1 MKLHRR
7 SVLYGAA
14 GAIMTLLVRSPIARA
29 QAYPTRPVHLI
40 VGFPA
45 GFTPDIIARLTAQSL
60 SERLGQQVIVDNRP
74 GAASNI
80 GTELVVRALP
90 DGYTL
95 LGATGANAI
104 NATLFENLNFNLM
117 RDIAPVASVVRAP
130 LVMTV
135 NPSVPANTVSEF
147 IAYAKSNPGKLNMAS
162 GGVGSTPHVAGELFK
177 MAAGVNLV
185 HVPYRISNMPDLL
198 AGQVQVLFAPV
209 PTVIGYIRA
218 GRLRALAVTSTQH
231 ACKCYRTP
239 RPWPNSCPVMKAA
252 RGSASPHP
260 RRPPLEIVDKLN
272 NEVNACLSDPKLLA
286 QLADLGSVPTSMSPA
301 DFSKLIANEIDKWAK
316 VIKTADI
323 KPE

>member
-14 GAIMTLLVRSPIARA
+14 GAVALLVRSPIVRA
-29 QAYPTRPVHLI
+29 QAYPTRSVHLI

-45 GFTPDIIARLTAQSL
+45 GFAPDIIARLTAQSL

-104 NATLFENLNFNLM
+104 NATLFENLNFNFM
-117 RDIAPVASVVRAP
+117 RDTMPVASVVRSP

-147 IAYAKSNPGKLNMAS
+147 VAYAKSNPGKLNMAS
-162 GGVGSTPHVAGELFK
+162 GGTGSTPHVAGELFK
-177 MAAGVNLV
+177 MATGVNLV

-198 AGQVQVLFAPV
+198 AGEVQVLFAPV

-218 GRLRALAVTSTQH
+218 GRLRALAVTSTTRLQVLPN
-231 ACKCYRTP
+231 TP
-239 RPWPNSCPVMKAA
+239 TLAEFVPGYEASTWFGLAA
-252 RGSASPHP
+252 PKKT
-260 RRPPLEIVDKLN
+260 PLEIVDKLN

-286 QLADLGSVPTSMSPA
+286 QFADLGSIPISMSPA
-301 DFSKLIANEIDKWAK
+301 DFGKLIADEIDKWAK
-316 VIKTADI
+316 VIKTANI

>member
-7 SVLYGAA
+7 SFLYGAA
-14 GAIMTLLVRSPIARA
+14 GAIALLVRPRIVRA
-29 QAYPTRPVHLI
+29 QAYPTRSVHLI

-104 NATLFENLNFNLM
+104 NATLFENLNFNFM
-117 RDIAPVASVVRAP
+117 RDTMPVASVVRAP

-177 MAAGVNLV
+177 MVAGVNLV
-185 HVPYRISNMPDLL
+185 HVPYRINNLPDLL
-198 AGQVQVLFAPV
+198 AGQVQVVFAPV
-209 PTVIGYIRA
+209 PTVIAYIRA
-218 GRLRALAVTSTQH
+218 GRLRALAATSTARLQVLPN
-231 ACKCYRTP
+231 TP
-239 RPWPNSCPVMKAA
+239 TLAEFVPGYEASTWFGLAA
-252 RGSASPHP
+252 PKKTP
-260 RRPPLEIVDKLN
+260 IEIVDKLN
-272 NEVNACLSDPKLLA
+272 NEVNAGLSDPKLLA
-286 QLADLGSVPTSMSPA
+286 QLADLGSIPISMSPA
-301 DFSKLIANEIDKWAK
+301 DFGKLIADEIDKWAK
-316 VIKTADI
+316 VIKTANI

>member
-7 SVLYGAA
+7 SLLYGAA
-14 GAIMTLLVRSPIARA
+14 GAIALLVRPRIARA
-29 QAYPTRPVHLI
+29 QAYPTRSVHLI

-104 NATLFENLNFNLM
+104 NATLFENLNFNFI
-117 RDIAPVASVVRAP
+117 RDTMPVASVVRAP

-185 HVPYRISNMPDLL
+185 HVPYRINNLPDLL
-198 AGQVQVLFAPV
+198 GGQVQVTFAPV

-218 GRLRALAVTSTQH
+218 GRLRALAVTSTTRLQVLPN
-231 ACKCYRTP
+231 TP
-239 RPWPNSCPVMKAA
+239 TLAEFVPGYEASTWFGLAA
-252 RGSASPHP
+252 PKKT
-260 RRPPLEIVDKLN
+260 PLEIVDKLN

-286 QLADLGSVPTSMSPA
+286 QLADLGTIAISMSPA
-301 DFSKLIANEIDKWAK
+301 DFGKLIADEIDKWAK
-316 VIKTADI
+316 VIKTANI

>member
-218 GRLRALAVTSTQH
+218 GRLRALAVTSTTRLQVLPN
-231 ACKCYRTP
+231 TP
-239 RPWPNSCPVMKAA
+239 TLAEFVPGYEGSTWFGLAA
-252 RGSASPHP
+252 PKKT
-260 RRPPLEIVDKLN
+260 PLEIVDKLN

>member
-7 SVLYGAA
+7 GFLYGAA
-14 GAIMTLLVRSPIARA
+14 GAIALVRPRIARA
-29 QAYPTRPVHLI
+29 QAYPTRSVHLI

-104 NATLFENLNFNLM
+104 NATLFENLNFNFM
-117 RDIAPVASVVRAP
+117 RDTMPVASVVRAP

-177 MAAGVNLV
+177 MVAGVNLV
-185 HVPYRISNMPDLL
+185 HVPYRINNLPDLL
-198 AGQVQVLFAPV
+198 AGQVQVVFAPV
-209 PTVIGYIRA
+209 PTVIAYIRA
-218 GRLRALAVTSTQH
+218 GRLRALAATSTARLQVLPN
-231 ACKCYRTP
+231 TP
-239 RPWPNSCPVMKAA
+239 TLAEFVPGYEASTWFGLAA
-252 RGSASPHP
+252 PKKTP
-260 RRPPLEIVDKLN
+260 IEIVDKLN
-272 NEVNACLSDPKLLA
+272 NEVNAGLSDPKLLA
-286 QLADLGSVPTSMSPA
+286 QLADLGSIPISMSPA
-301 DFSKLIANEIDKWAK
+301 DFGKLIADEIDKWAK
-316 VIKTADI
+316 VIKTANI

>member
-14 GAIMTLLVRSPIARA
+14 GAVALLVRSPIVRA
-29 QAYPTRPVHLI
+29 QAYPTRSVHLI

-45 GFTPDIIARLTAQSL
+45 GFAPDIIARPTAQSL

-104 NATLFENLNFNLM
+104 NATLFENLNFNFM
-117 RDIAPVASVVRAP
+117 RDTMPVASVVRSP

-147 IAYAKSNPGKLNMAS
+147 VAYAKSNPGKLNMAS
-162 GGVGSTPHVAGELFK
+162 GGTGSTPHVAGELFK
-177 MAAGVNLV
+177 MATGVNLV

-198 AGQVQVLFAPV
+198 AGEVQVLFAPV

-218 GRLRALAVTSTQH
+218 GRLRALAVTSTTRLQVLPN
-231 ACKCYRTP
+231 TP
-239 RPWPNSCPVMKAA
+239 TLAEFVPGYEASTWFGFAA
-252 RGSASPHP
+252 PKKT
-260 RRPPLEIVDKLN
+260 PLEIVDKLN

-286 QLADLGSVPTSMSPA
+286 QFADLGSIPISMSPA
-301 DFSKLIANEIDKWAK
+301 DFGKLIADEIDKWAK
-316 VIKTADI
+316 VIKTANI

>member
-14 GAIMTLLVRSPIARA
+14 GAIALLVRSPIVRA
-29 QAYPTRPVHLI
+29 QAYPTRSVHLI

-45 GFTPDIIARLTAQSL
+45 GFAPDIIARLTAQSL

-104 NATLFENLNFNLM
+104 NATLFENLNFNFM
-117 RDIAPVASVVRAP
+117 RDTMPVASVVRSP

-147 IAYAKSNPGKLNMAS
+147 VAYAKSNPGKLNMAS
-162 GGVGSTPHVAGELFK
+162 GGTGSTPHVAGELFK
-177 MAAGVNLV
+177 MATGVNLV

-218 GRLRALAVTSTQH
+218 GRLRALAVTSTTRLQVLPN
-231 ACKCYRTP
+231 TP
-239 RPWPNSCPVMKAA
+239 TLAEFVPGYEASTWFGLAA
-252 RGSASPHP
+252 PKKT
-260 RRPPLEIVDKLN
+260 PLEIVDKLN

-286 QLADLGSVPTSMSPA
+286 QFADLGSIPISMSPA
-301 DFSKLIANEIDKWAK
+301 DFGKLIADEIDKWAK
-316 VIKTADI
+316 VIKTANI

>member
-7 SVLYGAA
+7 SFLYGAA
-14 GAIMTLLVRSPIARA
+14 GAIALLVRPRIVRA
-29 QAYPTRPVHLI
+29 QAYPTRSVHLI

-80 GTELVVRALP
+80 GTELVVRAMP

-104 NATLFENLNFNLM
+104 NATLFENLNFNFM
-117 RDIAPVASVVRAP
+117 RDTMPVASVVRAP

-135 NPSVPANTVSEF
+135 NPSVPANTISEF

-177 MAAGVNLV
+177 MVAGVNLV
-185 HVPYRISNMPDLL
+185 HVPYRINNLPDLL
-198 AGQVQVLFAPV
+198 AGQVQVVFAPV
-209 PTVIGYIRA
+209 PTVIAYIRA
-218 GRLRALAVTSTQH
+218 GRLRALAATSTARLQVLPN
-231 ACKCYRTP
+231 TP
-239 RPWPNSCPVMKAA
+239 TLAEFVPGYEASTWFGLAA
-252 RGSASPHP
+252 PKKTP
-260 RRPPLEIVDKLN
+260 IEIVDKLN
-272 NEVNACLSDPKLLA
+272 NEVNAGLSDPKLVA
-286 QLADLGSVPTSMSPA
+286 QLADLGSIPISMSPA
-301 DFSKLIANEIDKWAK
+301 DFGKLIADEIDKWAK
-316 VIKTADI
+316 VIKTANI

>member
-14 GAIMTLLVRSPIARA
+14 GAVALLVRSPIVRA
-29 QAYPTRPVHLI
+29 QAYPTRSVQLI

-45 GFTPDIIARLTAQSL
+45 GFAPDIIARPTAQSL

-104 NATLFENLNFNLM
+104 NATLFENLNFNFM
-117 RDIAPVASVVRAP
+117 RDTMPVASVVRSP

-147 IAYAKSNPGKLNMAS
+147 VAYAKSNPGKLNMAS
-162 GGVGSTPHVAGELFK
+162 GGTGSTPHVAGELFK
-177 MAAGVNLV
+177 MATGVNLV

-198 AGQVQVLFAPV
+198 AGEVQVLFAPV

-218 GRLRALAVTSTQH
+218 GRLRALAVTSTTRLQVLPN
-231 ACKCYRTP
+231 TP
-239 RPWPNSCPVMKAA
+239 TLAEFVPGYEASTWFGLAA
-252 RGSASPHP
+252 PKKT
-260 RRPPLEIVDKLN
+260 PLEIVDKLN

-286 QLADLGSVPTSMSPA
+286 QFADLGSIPISMSPA
-301 DFSKLIANEIDKWAK
+301 DFGKLIADEIDKWAK
-316 VIKTADI
+316 VIKTANI

>member
-7 SVLYGAA
+7 SLLYGAA
-14 GAIMTLLVRSPIARA
+14 GAIALLVRPRIARA
-29 QAYPTRPVHLI
+29 QAYPTRSVHLI

-80 GTELVVRALP
+80 ATELVVRALP

-104 NATLFENLNFNLM
+104 NATLFENLNFNFI
-117 RDIAPVASVVRAP
+117 RDTMPVASVVRAP

-185 HVPYRISNMPDLL
+185 HVPYRISNLPDLL
-198 AGQVQVLFAPV
+198 GGQVQVTFSPV
-209 PTVIGYIRA
+209 PTVISYIRA
-218 GRLRALAVTSTQH
+218 GRLRALAVTSTTRLQVLPN
-231 ACKCYRTP
+231 TP
-239 RPWPNSCPVMKAA
+239 TLAEFVPGYEASTWFGLAA
-252 RGSASPHP
+252 PKKT
-260 RRPPLEIVDKLN
+260 PLEIVDKLN

-286 QLADLGSVPTSMSPA
+286 QLADLGSIPISMSPA
-301 DFSKLIANEIDKWAK
+301 DFGKLIADEIDKWAK
-316 VIKTADI
+316 VIKTANI

>member
-185 HVPYRISNMPDLL
+185 HVPYRINNMPDLL
-198 AGQVQVLFAPV
+198 AGQVQMIFAPV

-218 GRLRALAVTSTQH
+218 GRLRALAVTSTTRLQVLPN
-231 ACKCYRTP
+231 TP
-239 RPWPNSCPVMKAA
+239 TLAEFVPGYEGSTWFGLAA
-252 RGSASPHP
+252 PKKT
-260 RRPPLEIVDKLN
+260 PLEIVDKLN

-286 QLADLGSVPTSMSPA
+286 QFADLGSIPISMSPA
-301 DFSKLIANEIDKWAK
+301 DFGKLIADEIDKWAK
-316 VIKTADI
+316 VIKTANI

>member
-14 GAIMTLLVRSPIARA
+14 GAVALLVRSPIVRA
-29 QAYPTRPVHLI
+29 QAYPTRSVQLI

-45 GFTPDIIARLTAQSL
+45 GFAPDIIARLTAQSL

-104 NATLFENLNFNLM
+104 NATLFENLNFNFM
-117 RDIAPVASVVRAP
+117 RDTMPVASVVRSP

-147 IAYAKSNPGKLNMAS
+147 VAYAKSNPGKLNMAS
-162 GGVGSTPHVAGELFK
+162 GGTGSTPHVAGELFK
-177 MAAGVNLV
+177 MATGVNLV

-198 AGQVQVLFAPV
+198 AGEVQVLFAPV

-218 GRLRALAVTSTQH
+218 GRLRALAVTSTTRLQVLPN
-231 ACKCYRTP
+231 TP
-239 RPWPNSCPVMKAA
+239 TLAEFVPGYEVSTWFGLAA
-252 RGSASPHP
+252 PKKT
-260 RRPPLEIVDKLN
+260 PLEIVDKLN

-286 QLADLGSVPTSMSPA
+286 QFADLGSIPIAMSPA
-301 DFSKLIANEIDKWAK
+301 DFGKLIADEIDKWAK
-316 VIKTADI
+316 VIKTANI

>member
-7 SVLYGAA
+7 SLLYGAA
-14 GAIMTLLVRSPIARA
+14 GAIALLVRPRIARA
-29 QAYPTRPVHLI
+29 QAYPTRSVHLI

-80 GTELVVRALP
+80 ATELVVRALP

-104 NATLFENLNFNLM
+104 NATLFENLNFNFI
-117 RDIAPVASVVRAP
+117 RDTMPVASVVRAP

-135 NPSVPANTVSEF
+135 NPSVPANTVAEF

-185 HVPYRISNMPDLL
+185 HVPYRINNLPDLL
-198 AGQVQVLFAPV
+198 GGQVQVTFAPV

-218 GRLRALAVTSTQH
+218 GRLRALAVTSTTRLQVLPN
-231 ACKCYRTP
+231 TP
-239 RPWPNSCPVMKAA
+239 TLAEFVPGYEASTWFGLAA
-252 RGSASPHP
+252 P
-260 RRPPLEIVDKLN
+260 RKTPLEIVDKLN

-286 QLADLGSVPTSMSPA
+286 QLADLGSIPISMSPA
-301 DFSKLIANEIDKWAK
+301 DFGKLIADEIDKWAK
-316 VIKTADI
+316 VIKTANI

>member
-1 MKLHRR
+1 
-7 SVLYGAA
+7 
-14 GAIMTLLVRSPIARA
+14 
-29 QAYPTRPVHLI
+29 VHLI

-104 NATLFENLNFNLM
+104 NATLFENLNFNFM
-117 RDIAPVASVVRAP
+117 RDTVPVASVVRAP

-185 HVPYRISNMPDLL
+185 HVPYRINNMPDLL
-198 AGQVQVLFAPV
+198 AGQVQMIFAPV

-218 GRLRALAVTSTQH
+218 GRLRALAVTSTTRLQVL
-231 ACKCYRTP
+231 ADTP
-239 RPWPNSCPVMKAA
+239 TLAEFVPSYEASTWFGLAA
-252 RGSASPHP
+252 PKKT
-260 RRPPLEIVDKLN
+260 PLEIVDKLN

-286 QLADLGSVPTSMSPA
+286 QFADLGSIPISMSPA
-301 DFSKLIANEIDKWAK
+301 DFGKLIADEIDKWAK
-316 VIKTADI
+316 VIKTANI

>member
-7 SVLYGAA
+7 SFLYGAA
-14 GAIMTLLVRSPIARA
+14 GAIALLVRPRIARA
-29 QAYPTRPVHLI
+29 QAYPTRSVHLI

-104 NATLFENLNFNLM
+104 NATLFENLNFNFM
-117 RDIAPVASVVRAP
+117 RDTMPVASVVRAP

-177 MAAGVNLV
+177 MVAGVNLV
-185 HVPYRISNMPDLL
+185 HVPYRINNLPDLL
-198 AGQVQVLFAPV
+198 AGQVQVVFAPV
-209 PTVIGYIRA
+209 PTVIAYIRA
-218 GRLRALAVTSTQH
+218 GRLRALAVTSTARLQVLPN
-231 ACKCYRTP
+231 TP
-239 RPWPNSCPVMKAA
+239 TLAEFVPGYEASTWFGLAA
-252 RGSASPHP
+252 PKKTP
-260 RRPPLEIVDKLN
+260 IEIVDKLN
-272 NEVNACLSDPKLLA
+272 NEVNAGLSDPKLVA
-286 QLADLGSVPTSMSPA
+286 QLADLGSIPISMSPA
-301 DFSKLIANEIDKWAK
+301 DFGKLIADEIDKWAK
-316 VIKTADI
+316 VIKTANI

>member
-7 SVLYGAA
+7 SLLYGAA
-14 GAIMTLLVRSPIARA
+14 GAIALLVRPRIARA
-29 QAYPTRPVHLI
+29 QAYPTRSVHLI

-104 NATLFENLNFNLM
+104 NATLFENLNFNFI
-117 RDIAPVASVVRAP
+117 RDTMPVASVVRAP

-185 HVPYRISNMPDLL
+185 HVPYRINNLPDLL
-198 AGQVQVLFAPV
+198 GGQVQVTFAPV

-218 GRLRALAVTSTQH
+218 GRLRALAVTSTTRLQVLPN
-231 ACKCYRTP
+231 TP
-239 RPWPNSCPVMKAA
+239 TLAEFVPGYEASTWFGLAA
-252 RGSASPHP
+252 PKKT
-260 RRPPLEIVDKLN
+260 PLEIVDKLN

-286 QLADLGSVPTSMSPA
+286 QLADLGTIPISMSPA
-301 DFSKLIANEIDKWAK
+301 DFGKLIADEIDKWAK
-316 VIKTADI
+316 VIKTANI

>member
-7 SVLYGAA
+7 SFLYGAA
-14 GAIMTLLVRSPIARA
+14 GATALLVRPRIARA
-29 QAYPTRPVHLI
+29 RAYPTRSVHLI

-60 SERLGQQVIVDNRP
+60 SERIGQQVIVDNRP
-74 GAASNI
+74 GVASNI

-104 NATLFENLNFNLM
+104 NATLFENLNFNFM
-117 RDIAPVASVVRAP
+117 RDIVPVASVVRAP

-177 MAAGVNLV
+177 MAAGVDLV
-185 HVPYRISNMPDLL
+185 HVPYRINNLPDLL
-198 AGQVQVLFAPV
+198 AGQVQVTFAPI

-218 GRLRALAVTSTQH
+218 DRLRALAVTSTARLQVLPN
-231 ACKCYRTP
+231 TP
-239 RPWPNSCPVMKAA
+239 TLAEFVPGYEASTWFGLAA
-252 RGSASPHP
+252 PKKT
-260 RRPPLEIVDKLN
+260 PLEIVDKLN
-272 NEVNACLSDPKLLA
+272 SEVNACLSDPKLVA
-286 QLADLGSVPTSMSPA
+286 QLADLGSIPISMSPA
-301 DFSKLIANEIDKWAK
+301 DFGKLIADEIDKWAK
-316 VIKTADI
+316 VIKTANI

>member
-7 SVLYGAA
+7 SLLYGAA
-14 GAIMTLLVRSPIARA
+14 GAIALLVRPRIARA
-29 QAYPTRPVHLI
+29 QAYPTRSVHLI

-80 GTELVVRALP
+80 ATELVVRALP

-104 NATLFENLNFNLM
+104 NATLFENLNFNFI
-117 RDIAPVASVVRAP
+117 RDTMPVASVVRAP

-185 HVPYRISNMPDLL
+185 HVPYRINNLPDLL
-198 AGQVQVLFAPV
+198 GGQVQVTFAPV

-218 GRLRALAVTSTQH
+218 GRLRALAVTSTTRLQVLPN
-231 ACKCYRTP
+231 TP
-239 RPWPNSCPVMKAA
+239 TLAEFVPGYEASTWFGLAA
-252 RGSASPHP
+252 PKKT
-260 RRPPLEIVDKLN
+260 PLEIVDKLN

-286 QLADLGSVPTSMSPA
+286 QLADLGSIPISMSPA
-301 DFSKLIANEIDKWAK
+301 DFGKLIADEIDKWAK
-316 VIKTADI
+316 VIKTANI

>member
-14 GAIMTLLVRSPIARA
+14 GAMTLLVRSPIARA

-218 GRLRALAVTSTQH
+218 GRLRALAVTSTTRLQVLPN
-231 ACKCYRTP
+231 TP
-239 RPWPNSCPVMKAA
+239 TLAEFVPGYEGSTWFGLAA
-252 RGSASPHP
+252 PKKT
-260 RRPPLEIVDKLN
+260 PLEIVDKLN

>member
-104 NATLFENLNFNLM
+104 NATLFENLNFNFM

-218 GRLRALAVTSTQH
+218 GRLRALAVTSTTRLQVLPN
-231 ACKCYRTP
+231 TP
-239 RPWPNSCPVMKAA
+239 TLAEFVPGYEGSTWFGLAA
-252 RGSASPHP
+252 PKKT
-260 RRPPLEIVDKLN
+260 PLEIVDKLN

-286 QLADLGSVPTSMSPA
+286 QFADLGSIPISMSPA
-301 DFSKLIANEIDKWAK
+301 DFGKLIADEIDKWAK
-316 VIKTADI
+316 VIKTANI

>member
-14 GAIMTLLVRSPIARA
+14 GAIALLVRSPIVRA
-29 QAYPTRPVHLI
+29 QAYPTRSVHLI

-45 GFTPDIIARLTAQSL
+45 GFAPDIIARLTAQSL

-104 NATLFENLNFNLM
+104 NATLFENLNFNFT
-117 RDIAPVASVVRAP
+117 RDTMPVASVVRSP

-147 IAYAKSNPGKLNMAS
+147 VAYAKSNPGKLNMAS
-162 GGVGSTPHVAGELFK
+162 GGTGSTPHVAGELFK
-177 MAAGVNLV
+177 MAMGVNLV
-185 HVPYRISNMPDLL
+185 DVPYRISNMPDLL

-218 GRLRALAVTSTQH
+218 GRLRALAVTSTTRLQVLPN
-231 ACKCYRTP
+231 TP
-239 RPWPNSCPVMKAA
+239 TLAEFVPGYEASTWFGLAA
-252 RGSASPHP
+252 PKKT
-260 RRPPLEIVDKLN
+260 PLEIVDKLN

-286 QLADLGSVPTSMSPA
+286 QFADLGSIPISMSPA
-301 DFSKLIANEIDKWAK
+301 DFGKLIADEIDKWAK
-316 VIKTADI
+316 VIKTANI

>member
-7 SVLYGAA
+7 NLLYGAA
-14 GAIMTLLVRSPIARA
+14 GAIALLVRPRIARA
-29 QAYPTRPVHLI
+29 QAYPTRSVHLI

-60 SERLGQQVIVDNRP
+60 SERLGQQVIVDSRP

-80 GTELVVRALP
+80 ATELVVRALP

-104 NATLFENLNFNLM
+104 NATLFENLNFNFI
-117 RDIAPVASVVRAP
+117 RDTMPVASVVRAP

-135 NPSVPANTVSEF
+135 NPSVPANTVAEF

-185 HVPYRISNMPDLL
+185 HVPYRINNLPDLL
-198 AGQVQVLFAPV
+198 GGQVQVTFAPV

-218 GRLRALAVTSTQH
+218 GRLRALAVTSTTRLQVLPN
-231 ACKCYRTP
+231 TP
-239 RPWPNSCPVMKAA
+239 TLAEFVPGYEASTWFGLAA
-252 RGSASPHP
+252 PKKT
-260 RRPPLEIVDKLN
+260 PLEIVDKLN

-286 QLADLGSVPTSMSPA
+286 QLADLGTIPISMSPA
-301 DFSKLIANEIDKWAK
+301 DFGKLIADEIDKWAK
-316 VIKTADI
+316 VIKTANI

>member
-7 SVLYGAA
+7 SFLYGAA
-14 GAIMTLLVRSPIARA
+14 GAIALLVRPRIVRA
-29 QAYPTRPVHLI
+29 QAYPTRSVHLI

-104 NATLFENLNFNLM
+104 NATLFENLNFNFM
-117 RDIAPVASVVRAP
+117 RDTMPVASVVRAP

-177 MAAGVNLV
+177 MVAGVNLV
-185 HVPYRISNMPDLL
+185 HVPYRINNLPDLL
-198 AGQVQVLFAPV
+198 AGQVQVVFAPV
-209 PTVIGYIRA
+209 PTVIAYIRA
-218 GRLRALAVTSTQH
+218 GRLRALAVTSTARLQVLPN
-231 ACKCYRTP
+231 TP
-239 RPWPNSCPVMKAA
+239 TLAEFVPGYEASTWFGLAA
-252 RGSASPHP
+252 PKKTP
-260 RRPPLEIVDKLN
+260 IEIVDKLN
-272 NEVNACLSDPKLLA
+272 NEVNAGLSDPKLVA
-286 QLADLGSVPTSMSPA
+286 QLADLGSIPISMSPA
-301 DFSKLIANEIDKWAK
+301 DFGKLIADEIDKWAK
-316 VIKTADI
+316 VIKTANI

>member
-14 GAIMTLLVRSPIARA
+14 GAMTLLVRSPIARA
-29 QAYPTRPVHLI
+29 QAYPTRPVHLN

-104 NATLFENLNFNLM
+104 NATLFENLNFNFM
-117 RDIAPVASVVRAP
+117 RDIVPVASVVRAP

-218 GRLRALAVTSTQH
+218 GRLRALAVTSTTRLQVLPN
-231 ACKCYRTP
+231 TP
-239 RPWPNSCPVMKAA
+239 TLAEFVPGYEDSTWFGLAA
-252 RGSASPHP
+252 PKKT
-260 RRPPLEIVDKLN
+260 PLEIVDKLN

-316 VIKTADI
+316 MIKTADI

>member
-7 SVLYGAA
+7 NLLYGAA
-14 GAIMTLLVRSPIARA
+14 GAIALLVRPRIARA
-29 QAYPTRPVHLI
+29 QAYPTRSVHLI

-104 NATLFENLNFNLM
+104 NATLFENLNFNFI
-117 RDIAPVASVVRAP
+117 RDTMPVASVVRAP

-135 NPSVPANTVSEF
+135 NPSVPANTVAEF
-147 IAYAKSNPGKLNMAS
+147 IAYAKSNPGKLKMAS

-185 HVPYRISNMPDLL
+185 HVPYRINNLPDLL
-198 AGQVQVLFAPV
+198 GGQVQVTFAPV

-218 GRLRALAVTSTQH
+218 GRLRALAVTSTTRLQVLPN
-231 ACKCYRTP
+231 TP
-239 RPWPNSCPVMKAA
+239 TLAEFVPGYEASTWFGLAA
-252 RGSASPHP
+252 PKKT
-260 RRPPLEIVDKLN
+260 PLEIVDKLN

-286 QLADLGSVPTSMSPA
+286 QLADLGTIPISMSPA
-301 DFSKLIANEIDKWAK
+301 DFGKLIADEIDKWAK
-316 VIKTADI
+316 VIKTANI

>member
-1 MKLHRR
+1 MKLRRR

-14 GAIMTLLVRSPIARA
+14 GAIAQLVRSPIARA
-29 QAYPTRPVHLI
+29 QAYPTRSVHLI

-104 NATLFENLNFNLM
+104 NATLFENLNFDFM
-117 RDIAPVASVVRAP
+117 RDTMPVASVVRAP

-185 HVPYRISNMPDLL
+185 HVPYRINNLPDLL
-198 AGQVQVLFAPV
+198 GGQVQVTFAPV

-218 GRLRALAVTSTQH
+218 GRLRALAVTSTTRLQVLPN
-231 ACKCYRTP
+231 TP
-239 RPWPNSCPVMKAA
+239 TLAEFVPGYEASTWFGLAA
-252 RGSASPHP
+252 PKKT
-260 RRPPLEIVDKLN
+260 PLEIVDKLN

-286 QLADLGSVPTSMSPA
+286 QLADLGTIPISMSPA
-301 DFSKLIANEIDKWAK
+301 DFGKLIADEIDKWAK
-316 VIKTADI
+316 VIKTANI

>member
-14 GAIMTLLVRSPIARA
+14 GAIALLVRSPIVRA
-29 QAYPTRPVHLI
+29 QAYPTRSVHLI

-45 GFTPDIIARLTAQSL
+45 GFAPDIIARLTAQSL

-104 NATLFENLNFNLM
+104 NATLFENLNFNFM
-117 RDIAPVASVVRAP
+117 RDTMPVASVVRSP

-147 IAYAKSNPGKLNMAS
+147 VAYAKSNPGKLNMAS
-162 GGVGSTPHVAGELFK
+162 GGTGSTPHVAGELFK
-177 MAAGVNLV
+177 MATGVNLV

-198 AGQVQVLFAPV
+198 AGEVQVLFAPV

-218 GRLRALAVTSTQH
+218 GRLRALAVTSTTRLQVLPN
-231 ACKCYRTP
+231 TP
-239 RPWPNSCPVMKAA
+239 TLAEFVPGYEASTWFGLAA
-252 RGSASPHP
+252 PKKT
-260 RRPPLEIVDKLN
+260 PLEIVDKLN

-286 QLADLGSVPTSMSPA
+286 QFADLGSIPISMSPA
-301 DFSKLIANEIDKWAK
+301 DFGKLIADEIDKWAK
-316 VIKTADI
+316 VIKTANI

>member
-1 MKLHRR
+1 LKLHRR
-7 SVLYGAA
+7 SLLCGAA
-14 GAIMTLLVRSPIARA
+14 GAIALLVRPRIARA
-29 QAYPTRPVHLI
+29 QAYPTRSVHLI

-104 NATLFENLNFNLM
+104 NATLFENLNFNFI
-117 RDIAPVASVVRAP
+117 RDTMPVASVVRAP

-185 HVPYRISNMPDLL
+185 HVPYRINNMPDLL
-198 AGQVQVLFAPV
+198 GGQVQVIFAPV

-218 GRLRALAVTSTQH
+218 GRLRALAVTSTTRLQVLPN
-231 ACKCYRTP
+231 TP
-239 RPWPNSCPVMKAA
+239 TLAEFVPGYEASTWFGLAA
-252 RGSASPHP
+252 PKKT
-260 RRPPLEIVDKLN
+260 PLEIVDKLN
-272 NEVNACLSDPKLLA
+272 NEINACLSDPKLLA
-286 QLADLGSVPTSMSPA
+286 QLADLGSIPISMSPA
-301 DFSKLIANEIDKWAK
+301 DFGKLIADEIDKWAK
-316 VIKTADI
+316 VIKTANI

>member
-14 GAIMTLLVRSPIARA
+14 GAIALLVRSPIARA
-29 QAYPTRPVHLI
+29 QAYPTRSVHLI

-218 GRLRALAVTSTQH
+218 GRLRALAVTSTTRLQVLPN
-231 ACKCYRTP
+231 TP
-239 RPWPNSCPVMKAA
+239 TLAEFVPGYEGSTWFGLAA
-252 RGSASPHP
+252 PKKT
-260 RRPPLEIVDKLN
+260 PLEIVDKLN

>member
-7 SVLYGAA
+7 SFLYGAA
-14 GAIMTLLVRSPIARA
+14 GAIALLVRPRIVRA
-29 QAYPTRPVHLI
+29 QAYPTRSVHLI

-80 GTELVVRALP
+80 GTELVVRAMP

-104 NATLFENLNFNLM
+104 NATLFENLNFNFM
-117 RDIAPVASVVRAP
+117 RDTMPVASVVRAP

-177 MAAGVNLV
+177 MVAGVNLV
-185 HVPYRISNMPDLL
+185 HVPYRINNLPDLL
-198 AGQVQVLFAPV
+198 AGQVQVVFAPV
-209 PTVIGYIRA
+209 PTVIAYIRA
-218 GRLRALAVTSTQH
+218 GRLRALAATSTARLQVLPN
-231 ACKCYRTP
+231 TP
-239 RPWPNSCPVMKAA
+239 TLAEFVPGYEASTWFGLAA
-252 RGSASPHP
+252 PKKTP
-260 RRPPLEIVDKLN
+260 IEIVDKLN
-272 NEVNACLSDPKLLA
+272 NEVNAGLSDPKLVA
-286 QLADLGSVPTSMSPA
+286 QLADLGSIPISMSPA
-301 DFSKLIANEIDKWAK
+301 DFGKLIADEIDKWAK
-316 VIKTADI
+316 VIKTANI

>member
-7 SVLYGAA
+7 SLLYGAA
-14 GAIMTLLVRSPIARA
+14 GAIALLVRPRIARA
-29 QAYPTRPVHLI
+29 QAYPTRSVHLI

-80 GTELVVRALP
+80 ATELVVRALP

-104 NATLFENLNFNLM
+104 NATLFENLNFNFI
-117 RDIAPVASVVRAP
+117 RDTMPVASVVRAP

-135 NPSVPANTVSEF
+135 NPSVPANTVAEF

-185 HVPYRISNMPDLL
+185 HVPYRISNLPDLL
-198 AGQVQVLFAPV
+198 GGQVQVTFSPV
-209 PTVIGYIRA
+209 PTVISYIRA
-218 GRLRALAVTSTQH
+218 GRLRALAVTSTTRLQVLPN
-231 ACKCYRTP
+231 TP
-239 RPWPNSCPVMKAA
+239 TLAEFVPGYEASTWFGLAA
-252 RGSASPHP
+252 P
-260 RRPPLEIVDKLN
+260 RKTPLEIVDKLN

-286 QLADLGSVPTSMSPA
+286 QLADLGSIPISMSPV
-301 DFSKLIANEIDKWAK
+301 DFGKLIADEIDKWAK
-316 VIKTADI
+316 VIKTANI